1 MLRMSIAVRG
11 MYTTDSAT
19 ITFHTPGP
27 RAAISAIASRIAG
40 NAMSPSMQRITGT
53 SSRRE

>member
-1 MLRMSIAVRG
+1 MAVRG

-19 ITFHTPGP
+19 ITFQTPGP
-27 RAAISAIASRIAG
+27 RAAMRAMASRMAG
-40 NAMSPSMQRITGT
+40 KAIRPSMQRMTTG